1 VEVRLLITGGTGML
15 GSALVSAAR
24 LSGYEVLAP
33 NRSDLNLNDSSQV
46 KAYFSANNPEV
57 VIHAAARVG
66 GIAANI
72 AHPVEFLTENI
83 EIDSHVLDAAHSLGV
98 KRLVYVGSSCM
109 YPKDIP
115 NPMRVDQLFSGKLE
129 PTNEGYAIAK
139 LVGTKHVQFV
149 AQSTGWAWR
158 NFIPSNLYGP
168 HDHFSSDRS
177 HLLAAIIQKVVA
189 AKIDE
194 LDSVSMWGDGSVRRE
209 FTYVQDVADFMVD
222 SLTKLENFPV
232 SMNIGCGVDHSV
244 FEYYQLVIEELRAKV
259 NIIADPSKPV
269 GMAQK
274 LLDVQTAKSLGWNPR
289 TSITA
294 GIRATINWY
303 LASNKIILP
312 DD

>member
-1 VEVRLLITGGTGML
+1 ML
-15 GSALVSAAR
+15 GSALVSAAT
-24 LSGYEVLAP
+24 LSAYEVLAP

-46 KAYFSANNPEV
+46 KDYFSANNPEV

-83 EIDSHVLDAAHSLGV
+83 EIDNHVLNVARSFGV

-109 YPKDIP
+109 YPKDIS
-115 NPMRVDQLFSGKLE
+115 NPMRVDQLLSGKLE

-149 AQSTGWAWR
+149 AETTGWAWR
-158 NFIPSNLYGP
+158 NFILSNLYGP
-168 HDHFSSDRS
+168 GDHFSPDRS
-177 HLLAAIIQKVVA
+177 HLLAAVIQKVVA
-189 AKIDE
+189 AKMNA
-194 LDSVSMWGDGSVRRE
+194 LGSVCMWGDGSVRRE

-222 SLTKLENFPV
+222 SLVNLENLPV
-232 SMNIGCGVDHSV
+232 SMNIGCGVDYSV
-244 FEYYQLVIEELRAKV
+244 LEYYKLVIKELQAGV
-259 NIIADPSKPV
+259 EIIADPSKPV

-274 LLDVQTAKSLGWNPR
+274 LLDVQTAMSLGWNPR
-289 TSITA
+289 TSITD

-303 LASNKIILP
+303 LSSNKIILP